1 MRKSLNRNKRTVTGR
16 SLRRILIFNNEDVRE
31 SSVEGA
37 FEGTFACE
45 VEATKSIKHIS
56 KNNPKSSKIPDYT
69 RRAHVLR
76 DVK

>member
-1 MRKSLNRNKRTVTGR
+1 MRKYV
-16 SLRRILIFNNEDVRE
+16 FEDVRE
-31 SSVEGA
+31 SPVEGA
-37 FEGTFACE
+37 FEGTFAVE

-56 KNNPKSSKIPDYT
+56 KNSPYSSKIPDYT